1 MPTNPHLI
9 QALTNLFAKQRLVF
23 WYDSRQEFGDEFAA
37 LELPGVEK
45 ITLANNEFGVKYRVL
60 RQQPEQKFLLY
71 REGPEPPHLEN
82 WLLDVQL
89 ASGLDFRTD
98 QAALWLAELG
108 LGQDAHPLL
117 EAHAAFFGAGQRR
130 EALRKLLTPLD
141 THRALRLKL
150 LAVCAG
156 AEPRLDLILEA
167 LLAELARDETGGMA
181 LIQASG
187 LEGFLWEQVKRSY
200 GYVADAPGLRDF
212 VLTLFLDCFLV
223 GCDPNHRPRLGA
235 EALVF
240 IKRWK
245 DSRSQAESFETLS
258 EQCAAVLGID
268 ERLHGLD
275 YRDLMELDYFELIDR
290 KILSELVNQVRA
302 RTLPA
307 QAVEQWVRQRRQGH
321 WFERFADLY
330 QAVEQADQ
338 FLRML
343 DLTQLDLESLSDG
356 ARKYAQTWFRLDQRY
371 RKFIHHARRSGQA
384 SLLGDLATLV
394 ENRYQNHFLLRLN
407 DRWQVWVD
415 AADRWEV
422 DSLLAQRDFF
432 QRRVRPYLERQT
444 KVCVLI
450 SDALR
455 YEIGEE
461 LAGLIRREDRFEAEL
476 EPALAV
482 LPSYTQLGMAAL
494 LPHRTLGLAA
504 DGSGEAL
511 ADGQSTQGSA
521 NRARLLA
528 VAVPDATLV
537 LAKDLLVMTQ
547 TATRALV
554 RDHDLI
560 YVYHNHIDKTGDGRD
575 TEERVFAAAEETL
588 LELRR
593 LVKKLTNA
601 NASNLLITA
610 DHGFLY
616 QDRPPEES
624 DFLSQEP
631 EGEEIRYRDRRFVL
645 GLGLRPCEGLRTFT
659 AAQLGLAGDLEV
671 QIPKSIQRLR
681 RKGSGSR
688 FVHGGTSLQEVII
701 PVLRIHKRRQ
711 SDVGQVE
718 VEIIEG
724 GGRTITTGQVA
735 LVLYQTTPVT
745 AKQQPRTLRAGL
757 FTLAGEAISDQ
768 HELTFDLTADNPRE
782 REVRVRFLLSRQAE
796 AANNQPIELRLDE
809 PVAST
814 SHYRRYKAAR
824 YTLRRS
830 FTSEFDF

>member
-1 MPTNPHLI
+1 M
-9 QALTNLFAKQRLVF
+9 
-23 WYDSRQEFGDEFAA
+23 
-37 LELPGVEK
+37 
-45 ITLANNEFGVKYRVL
+45 
-60 RQQPEQKFLLY
+60 
-71 REGPEPPHLEN
+71 
-82 WLLDVQL
+82 QL
-89 ASGLDFRTD
+89 ASGLEFRTD
-98 QAALWLAELG
+98 QVALWLAELG
-108 LGQDAHPLL
+108 LGQDAYPLL
-117 EAHAAFFGAGQRR
+117 EEHAAFFVSGQRR
-130 EALRKLLTPLD
+130 EALRKLLTALD
-141 THRALRLKL
+141 SHQALRLKL

-167 LLAELARDETGGMA
+167 LLAELARDEEGHMT
-181 LIQASG
+181 LIQTSG
-187 LEGFLWEQVKRSY
+187 LDGFLWEQVKRSY
-200 GYVADAPGLRDF
+200 GYVAATPGLRDF

-223 GCDPNHRPRLGA
+223 GCDPGHSPRLGA

-290 KILSELVNQVRA
+290 KILSELVSQVRA

-321 WFERFADLY
+321 WFERFTDLY
-330 QAVEQADQ
+330 QAVEQAAQ
-338 FLRML
+338 FLWML

-356 ARKYAQTWFRLDQRY
+356 ARKYAQTWFRLDQGY
-371 RKFIHHARRSGQA
+371 RMFIHHARQSGQA
-384 SLLGDLATLV
+384 SLLGDLVTLV
-394 ENRYQNHFLLRLN
+394 ENRYQNHFLMRLN
-407 DRWQVWVD
+407 DRWQVQVD
-415 AADRWEV
+415 AADRWEAAV
-422 DSLLAQRDFF
+422 PILAQRDFF
-432 QRRVRPYLERQT
+432 DRRVRPYVKRKT
-444 KVCVLI
+444 KLCVLI

-461 LAGLIRREDRFEAEL
+461 LQRLIRREDRFEAEL
-476 EPALAV
+476 EPALAM

-494 LPHRTLGLAA
+494 LPHRSLSLAA

-528 VAVPDATLV
+528 AVVPDATLV

-547 TATRALV
+547 SGARALV

-560 YVYHNHIDKTGDGRD
+560 YVYHNLIDKTGDSRD
-575 TEERVFAAAEETL
+575 TEERVYAAAEETL

-616 QDRPPEES
+616 QDRPLEES

-645 GLGLRPCEGLRTFT
+645 GQGLRPSEGLRTFT
-659 AAQLGLAGDLEV
+659 AAQLGLEGGLEV
-671 QIPKSIQRLR
+671 QIPKSIKRLR
-681 RKGSGSR
+681 LKGSGSR

-711 SDVGQVE
+711 SDVGLVE
-718 VEIIEG
+718 IEIIEG

-735 LVLYQTTPVT
+735 LVLYQTSPVT
-745 AKQQPRTLRAGL
+745 AKRQPRTLRAGL

-768 HELTFDLTADNPRE
+768 HELTFDITADDPRE

-796 AANNQPIELRLDE
+796 AANNQQIELRLDE
-809 PVAST
+809 PVAGT
-814 SHYRRYKAAR
+814 SHYSRYKAAR

>member
-1 MPTNPHLI
+1 MNNPHLT

-23 WYDSRQEFGDEFAA
+23 WYDSRQEFRDEFAT

-45 ITLANNEFGVKYRVL
+45 ITLANNEFGVKHRVL
-60 RQQPEQKFLLY
+60 RQQPERKFLLY
-71 REGPEPPHLEN
+71 REGPEPPPLEN
-82 WLLDVQL
+82 WLLDVQC

-98 QAALWLAELG
+98 QVALWLAELG
-108 LGQDAHPLL
+108 LGQDAYPLL
-117 EAHAAFFGAGQRR
+117 EEHATFFVAGQHR
-130 EALRKLLTPLD
+130 EALRKLLTALD
-141 THRALRLKL
+141 TYQVLRLKL
-150 LAVCAG
+150 LAVCAKS
-156 AEPRLDLILEA
+156 EPRLDLILEA
-167 LLAELARDETGGMA
+167 LLAELARDDQEGLA

-200 GYVADAPGLRDF
+200 GYAAPAPGLRDF
-212 VLTLFLDCFLV
+212 VLTLFLDCFLM
-223 GCDPNHRPRLGA
+223 GCDPGHRPRLGA

-258 EQCAAVLGID
+258 ERCAAVLGID

-330 QAVEQADQ
+330 QAVEQAAR
-338 FLRML
+338 FLGML

-356 ARKYAQTWFRLDQRY
+356 ALKYAQTWFRLDQGY

-407 DRWQVWVD
+407 DRWQVQVD
-415 AADRWEV
+415 AADRWEAAP
-422 DSLLAQRDFF
+422 LLAQRDFF
-432 QRRVRPYLERQT
+432 ERRVRPFLERKT

-461 LAGLIRREDRFEAEL
+461 LQGLIRREDRFEAEL
-476 EPALAV
+476 EPALAM

-494 LPHRTLGLAA
+494 LPHRALSLAA

-511 ADGQSTQGSA
+511 ADDQSTQGSV
-521 NRARLLA
+521 NRARLLTA
-528 VAVPDATLV
+528 AVPDATLV

-547 TATRALV
+547 TEARALV
-554 RDHDLI
+554 RDHDIL
-560 YVYHNHIDKTGDGRD
+560 YVYHNLIDKTGDGRD
-575 TEERVFAAAEETL
+575 TEERVFAAAEDTL

-616 QDRPPEES
+616 QDRPLEES

-645 GLGLRPCEGLRTFT
+645 GLGLRPREGLRTFT
-659 AAQLGLAGDLEV
+659 AAQLGLEGELEV
-671 QIPKSIQRLR
+671 QIPKSIKRLR
-681 RKGSGSR
+681 LKGSGSR
-688 FVHGGTSLQEVII
+688 FVHGGSSLQEVII

-718 VEIIEG
+718 IEIIEG

-745 AKQQPRTLRAGL
+745 AKRQPRTVRAGL
-757 FTLAGEAISDQ
+757 FTLEGEAISDQ
-768 HELTFDLTADNPRE
+768 HALTFDFTADNPRE

-796 AANNQPIELRLDE
+796 AANNQQIELRLDE
-809 PVAST
+809 PVAGT
-814 SHYRRYKAAR
+814 SHFSRYKAAR